1 MKKKGRMKKYLAL
14 LQILSMFVDM
24 TVAITKTAR
33 YKIEATIKA
42 KFVEDSTHMSY
53 NG

>member
-1 MKKKGRMKKYLAL
+1 MKKRGKMKKCLAL
-14 LQILSMFVDM
+14 LQILSMFGDM
-24 TVAITKTAR
+24 TVAITKIAR

-53 NG
+53 HG